1 MHSIHPTR
9 REILGGLAAA
19 GLTGSVPAVR
29 ADDKPSAGKRLD
41 FHHHF
46 LIKSIEKYLGL
57 PPGVKLP
64 DWTPAQSLDAMD
76 KNGIGTAFLTMPIAL
91 GYNPAELKKE
101 NIAIAR
107 EANEFAAKVA
117 SDHKGR
123 FGRFARLPMP

>member
-1 MHSIHPTR
+1 MARIRPTR
-9 REILGGLAAA
+9 REVLGGLTAA
-19 GLTGSVPAVR
+19 GLTAGLPSLR
-29 ADDKPSAGKRLD
+29 ADDKPAAGKRLD

-76 KNGIGTAFLTMPIAL
+76 KNGIGTAFLTMPIGL

-101 NIAIAR
+101 NIAI
-107 EANEFAAKVA
+107 
-117 SDHKGR
+117 
-123 FGRFARLPMP
+123 